1 LDEVFK
7 YYVEE
12 VFEELK
18 EVHKQIVAKKIME
31 EKMSFKNEAIYEDHL
46 RKANQILNKY
56 EILTREY
63 QSQNKNLKEN
73 HDRIINEE

>member
-1 LDEVFK
+1 LDEMFK
-7 YYVEE
+7 YYEEE

-31 EKMSFKNEAIYEDHL
+31 ELMSFKTESIYEDHL
-46 RKANQILNKY
+46 RKANEILNKY

-73 HDRIINEE
+73 HDRIIAEE

>member
-1 LDEVFK
+1 MDEMFK
-7 YYVEE
+7 YYEEE

-31 EKMSFKNEAIYEDHL
+31 ELMSFKTESIYEDHL
-46 RKANQILNKY
+46 RKANEILNKY

-63 QSQNKNLKEN
+63 QS
-73 HDRIINEE
+73 

>member
-1 LDEVFK
+1 MFK
-7 YYVEE
+7 YYEEE

-31 EKMSFKNEAIYEDHL
+31 ELMSFKTESIYEDHL
-46 RKANQILNKY
+46 RKANEILNKY

-73 HDRIINEE
+73 HDRIIAEE